1 MQPLL
6 FHIAGVVPQLGHGQ
20 PPGLED
26 HDAQQLRGQAGVP
39 AAAAFG
45 VGFGAVVAE
54 AGALDVLQRPVVA
67 LVERPLHEL
76 ALFQLVI
83 VVEAV
88 AGEAVEHPVG
98 LHRIDMD
105 EFVAFPVPEAVFAAQ
120 GLAAA
125 LLQGAVAL
133 RHLLGIR
140 GQIFAHR
147 HRQQHQENHRAQH
160 HPADLQGGHPGGA
173 DHRQLAAVGHQ
184 PQADQGAEQNRH
196 GQIFMEAARHR
207 GEHELQRLHHLVTP
221 TQELQLVDKAEQAVQ
236 TDDDRHDGQRRQQ
249 HRTPEIPFEQGHARA
264 LLGLSRSPKYSM
276 KTANPAIR

>member
-1 MQPLL
+1 MVTL
-6 FHIAGVVPQLGHGQ
+6 V
-20 PPGLED
+20 D
-26 HDAQQLRGQAGVP
+26 
-39 AAAAFG
+39 
-45 VGFGAVVAE
+45 
-54 AGALDVLQRPVVA
+54 RPF
-67 LVERPLHEL
+67 HEL

-98 LHRIDMD
+98 LHRINVD

-173 DHRQLAAVGHQ
+173 DHRQLATVGHQ

-207 GEHELQRLHHLVTP
+207 GEHELQRLHHLVTA

-249 HRTPEIPFEQGHARA
+249 HGTPEIALEKGHARA
-264 LLGLSRSPKYSM
+264 LLGLSRSPK
-276 KTANPAIR
+276 